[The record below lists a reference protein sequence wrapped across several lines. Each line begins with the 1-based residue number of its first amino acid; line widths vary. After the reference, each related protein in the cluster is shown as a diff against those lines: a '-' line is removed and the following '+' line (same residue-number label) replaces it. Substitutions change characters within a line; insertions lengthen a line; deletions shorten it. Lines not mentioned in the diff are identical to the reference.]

1 MKKILILFIAIPILS
16 FAQDK
21 KEMKVITKA
30 MRDIEVVA
38 DKFDGTTTYR
48 SPFFGKGIAA
58 TTAKRVRLIKTRG
71 KDGKLTT
78 YLKLTAYGAS
88 LNIDGKGYVLLFQDG
103 TRLEDKAVKV
113 DYESQSGTPYWEY
126 SIFTR
131 LTDEELEMFATK
143 KVDSFKLYIYE
154 GKPITKKSTLQVMGY
169 AKALMT
175 VK

>member
-30 MRDIEVVA
+30 MRDITSEV
-38 DKFDGTTTYR
+38 DKYEGSKSWD
-48 SPFFGKGIAA
+48 SPFYGKGIAG
-58 TTAKRVRLIKTRG
+58 TTPKRVRLMKVKK
-71 KDGKLTT
+71 KDGSITT
-78 YLKLTAYGAS
+78 YMSLLAFGST
-88 LNIDGKGYVLLFQDG
+88 LNIDGTGFVLLFQDG
-103 TRLEDKAVKV
+103 TRLENKEIKV
-113 DYESQSGTPYWEY
+113 DYKSDTGTAYWKY

-143 KVDSFKLYIYE
+143 KIDSYKLYIYE